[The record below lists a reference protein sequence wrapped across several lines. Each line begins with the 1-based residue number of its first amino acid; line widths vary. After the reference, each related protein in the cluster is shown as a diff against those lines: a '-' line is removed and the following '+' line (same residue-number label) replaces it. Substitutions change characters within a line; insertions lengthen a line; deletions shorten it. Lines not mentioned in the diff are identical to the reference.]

1 MQFPMKHLAIAA
13 IFACAGTTFAQQAAP
28 AKPAAPA
35 AKAAPAPDKPAAAA
49 AAKPAAAPAM
59 VAGVLNGETVKIAF
73 IDPLSGPFANVGQ
86 NQLKSWQ
93 FVTERLSGAKNPA
106 GVKFEVVGFDNKGSP
121 QESLNSLKAAID
133 QGFRYVT
140 QGNGSG
146 AALAISDAV
155 AKHNERNPG
164 KEVIYLN
171 YAAVDPALTNEKCDY
186 WHFRLDA
193 DTSMKMEAL
202 TSFMK
207 DQPKVSKVYLLNQNY
222 SHGQQV
228 AKFFKEGIARKRPD
242 VKIVGEDL
250 HPIGQVKDFA
260 PYVAKIKQSG
270 ADTIVTG
277 NWGAD
282 LTLLV
287 KALNDAGLKLPMYTY
302 YAGVTRNTDRAGRG
316 RRQQVY
322 VISYGHSNHTGEL
335 GAMAADFK
343 KKFNDDYYTMAT
355 LNGTLLLGE
364 AMAKAKSSNPVAVAK
379 ALEGLSVKSFAGDAM
394 MRGSDH
400 QLQQSMFVTKWQKAD
415 KKYPYSV
422 ENTGYTFV
430 PIKQMDPYVASTPTS
445 CQMKRPSAG

>member
-1 MQFPMKHLAIAA
+1 MNRSLKNASGFALRGVASVALMLGAAGAIAQS
-13 IFACAGTTFAQQAAP
+13 GQ
-28 AKPAAPA
+28 
-35 AKAAPAPDKPAAAA
+35 
-49 AAKPAAAPAM
+49 
-59 VAGVLNGETVKIAF
+59 TVKIAF

-93 FVTERLSGAKNPA
+93 FVAERLSGAKNPA
-106 GVKFEVVGFDNKGSP
+106 GVKFEITGFDNKGSP

-164 KEVIYLN
+164 KEIVYIN

-193 DTSMKMEAL
+193 DTTMKMEAL
-202 TSFMK
+202 TTFMK
-207 DQPKVSKVYLLNQNY
+207 DQPKVKNVYLLNQNY

-228 AKFFKEGIARKRPD
+228 ARYFKEGISSKRPD

-287 KALNDAGLKLPMYTY
+287 KAMNDAGLKLPMYTY
-302 YAGVTRNTDRAGRG
+302 YAGVTGTPTALAAGG
-316 RRQQVY
+316 DSEVY
-322 VISYGHSNHTGEL
+322 VIAYGHSNHTGEI

-343 KKFNDDYYTMAT
+343 KKFNDDYYTFAT
-355 LNGTLLLGE
+355 YNGIQLLGG
-364 AMAKAKSSNPVAVAK
+364 AMAKAKSVDPVKVAA
-379 ALEGLSVKSFAGDAM
+379 ALEGLSVKSFAGEVQ
-394 MRGSDH
+394 MRKSDH
-400 QLQQSMFVTKWQKAD
+400 QMQQSMYVTKWQKVDA
-415 KKYPYSV
+415 KNAYSV

-430 PIKQMDPYVASTPTS
+430 PIKQMDPYVSSTPTS
-445 CQMKRPSAG
+445 CQMKRPAKG

>member
-1 MQFPMKHLAIAA
+1 MKFALKSVAVCAVL
-13 IFACAGTTFAQQAAP
+13 ACAGSAFAQ
-28 AKPAAPA
+28 K
-35 AKAAPAPDKPAAAA
+35 
-49 AAKPAAAPAM
+49 
-59 VAGVLNGETVKIAF
+59 GETVKIAF

-93 FVTERLSGAKNPA
+93 FVAERFSGAKNAA

-121 QESLNSLKAAID
+121 QESLNTLKAAVD
-133 QGFRYVT
+133 QGFRYIT

-146 AALAISDAV
+146 AALALSDAV

-164 KEVIYLN
+164 KEVVFLN

-193 DTSMKMEAL
+193 DTTMKMEAL
-202 TSFMK
+202 TTFMK
-207 DQPKVSKVYLLNQNY
+207 DQPKVKNVYLLNQNY

-228 AKFFKEGIARKRPD
+228 ARYFKEGISRKRTD

-282 LTLLV
+282 LTLFV

-302 YAGVTRNTDRAGRG
+302 YAGVTGTPTALAAGG
-316 RRQQVY
+316 EGEVY
-322 VISYGHSNHTGEL
+322 VIAYGHSNHTGDL
-335 GAMAADFK
+335 GAMGADFK
-343 KKFNDDYYTMAT
+343 KKFNDDYYTFAT
-355 LNGTLLLGE
+355 LNGIHLMGE
-364 AMAKAKSSNPVAVAK
+364 AIAKAKSTNPVKVAA
-379 ALEGLSVKSFAGDAM
+379 ALEGLSVKSFAGEAT
-394 MRGSDH
+394 MRKSDH
-400 QLQQSMFVTKWQKAD
+400 QLQQSMFVTKWQKVD
-415 KKYPYSV
+415 KKNAYSV

-445 CQMKRPSAG
+445 CQMKRPA

>member
-1 MQFPMKHLAIAA
+1 MPFAIKKLA
-13 IFACAGTTFAQQAAP
+13 ACALIACTGAAFAQ
-28 AKPAAPA
+28 K
-35 AKAAPAPDKPAAAA
+35 
-49 AAKPAAAPAM
+49 
-59 VAGVLNGETVKIAF
+59 GETVKIAF

-93 FVTERLSGAKNPA
+93 FVADRMSGAKNPA
-106 GVKFEVVGFDNKGSP
+106 GVKFEITGFDNKGSP

-155 AKHNERNPG
+155 SKHNARNPG
-164 KEVIYLN
+164 KEVLFLN

-202 TSFMK
+202 TTFMK
-207 DQPKVSKVYLLNQNY
+207 DQPKIKNVYLLNQNY

-228 AKFFKEGIARKRPD
+228 AKFFKDRIASKRPD

-250 HPIGQVKDFA
+250 HPLGQVKDFA
-260 PYVAKIKQSG
+260 PYVAKIKQAG

-282 LTLLV
+282 LTLFV

-302 YAGVTRNTDRAGRG
+302 YAGVTGTPTALAAGG
-316 RRQQVY
+316 DSEVYQV
-322 VISYGHSNHTGEL
+322 SYGHSNHSGEI
-335 GAMAADFK
+335 GAMVTEFK
-343 KKFNDDYYTMAT
+343 KKFNDDYYTYAT
-355 LNGTLLLGE
+355 YNGINMMG
-364 AMAKAKSSNPVAVAK
+364 AAIAKAKSSDPVKVAA
-379 ALEGLSVKSFAGDAM
+379 ALEGLRFPSFAGEAQ
-394 MRGSDH
+394 MRKSDH
-400 QLQQSMFVTKWQKAD
+400 QLQQSMFITKWQKVD
-415 KKYPYSV
+415 KANPTNV

-430 PIKQMDPYVASTPTS
+430 PVKQMDPYVSSTPTS
-445 CQMKRPSAG
+445 CEMKRSAG